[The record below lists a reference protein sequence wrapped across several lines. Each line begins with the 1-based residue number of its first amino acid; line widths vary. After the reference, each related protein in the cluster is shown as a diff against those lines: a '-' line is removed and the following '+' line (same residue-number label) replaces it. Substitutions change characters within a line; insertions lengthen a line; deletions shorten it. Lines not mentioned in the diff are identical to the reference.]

1 MKMATQ
7 VTNNLKSLYPD
18 QVFLYTE
25 AVPDALIANPLV
37 ATVAGEIEGDA
48 PRVRVP
54 YIKTDPTAGFVKEG
68 ADITDGGGELDEVL
82 ISTGKIATVVKQSN
96 ESASFETASQLIA
109 AGVSRSIVTSAD
121 NAFLNNA
128 KSSDIET
135 QDGPVGILNTDG
147 IPVTQTTGEGVV
159 DAVADAKAAIGGNGG
174 IPTAVVCNYATEAI
188 LRKLKTTEGKGLLI
202 DPVEAGELSIHGL
215 PVIVNRAMPDKTLL
229 VVSAGEIVA
238 AVGTVNL
245 AVSTDAL
252 FTSDSLIRRATWRI
266 GAKVIHAN
274 RLAKLTVK

>member
-1 MKMATQ
+1 MATQ

-18 QVFLYTE
+18 QVFAYNE

-54 YIKTDPTAGFVKEG
+54 YIKTDPTSGFVKEG

-128 KSSDIET
+128 KNEDT
-135 QDGPVGILNTDG
+135 DAQNGPVGILNTEG
-147 IPVTQTTGEGVV
+147 IPATQTTGERIV

-174 IPTAVVCNYATEAI
+174 IPTAIVANYAVEAI
-188 LRKLKTTEGKGLLI
+188 LRKLKTTDGRGLLI

-215 PVIVNRAMPDKTLL
+215 PVIVNRAMPDNTLL

-266 GAKVIHAN
+266 GAKVIHPN
-274 RLAKLTVK
+274 RLAKLTIK

>member
-1 MKMATQ
+1 MATQ

-18 QVFLYTE
+18 QVFAYNE

-54 YIKTDPTAGFVKEG
+54 YIKTDPTSGFVKEG

-128 KSSDIET
+128 KSEDT
-135 QDGPVGILNTDG
+135 DAQNGPVGILNTEG
-147 IPVTQTTGEGVV
+147 IPATQTTGEGIV
-159 DAVADAKAAIGGNGG
+159 DAVADAKATIGGNGG
-174 IPTAVVCNYATEAI
+174 IPTAIVANYAVEAI
-188 LRKLKTTEGKGLLI
+188 LRKLKTTDGRGLLI
-202 DPVEAGELSIHGL
+202 DPVESGELSIHGL

-238 AVGTVNL
+238 AVGAVNL
-245 AVSTDAL
+245 AASTDAL

-274 RLAKLTVK
+274 RLAKLTIK

>member
-1 MKMATQ
+1 MATQ
-7 VTNNLKSLYPD
+7 LTNNLKSLYTD
-18 QVFLYTE
+18 QVFVYTE

-109 AGVSRSIVTSAD
+109 SGVSRSIVTSAD

-128 KSSDIET
+128 KSEDT
-135 QDGPVGILNTDG
+135 DAQDGPVGILNTEG
-147 IPVTQTTGEGVV
+147 IPATQTTGEGIV

-174 IPTAVVCNYATEAI
+174 IPTAIVVNYA
-188 LRKLKTTEGKGLLI
+188 
-202 DPVEAGELSIHGL
+202 VEAC
-215 PVIVNRAMPDKTLL
+215 
-229 VVSAGEIVA
+229 
-238 AVGTVNL
+238 
-245 AVSTDAL
+245 
-252 FTSDSLIRRATWRI
+252 
-266 GAKVIHAN
+266 
-274 RLAKLTVK
+274 

>member
-1 MKMATQ
+1 MATQ
-7 VTNNLKSLYPD
+7 LTNNLKSLYPD
-18 QVFLYTE
+18 QVFVYAE

-68 ADITDGGGELDEVL
+68 ADITDGGGALDEVL

-121 NAFLNNA
+121 DAFLNNA
-128 KSSDIET
+128 KSDDT
-135 QDGPVGILNTDG
+135 DAQNGPVGILNTEG
-147 IPVTQTTGEGVV
+147 IPATQTTGEGIV

-174 IPTAVVCNYATEAI
+174 IPTVIVVNYAVEAI
-188 LRKLKTTEGKGLLI
+188 LRKLKTTDGRGLLI
-202 DPVEAGELSIHGL
+202 DPVESGELSIHGL
-215 PVIVNRAMPDKTLL
+215 PVIVNRAMPNNTLL
-229 VVSAGEIVA
+229 MVSAGEIVA

-266 GAKVIHAN
+266 GAKVIHPN
-274 RLAKLTVK
+274 RLAKLTIK

>member
-1 MKMATQ
+1 MATQ
-7 VTNNLKSLYPD
+7 LTNNLKSLYTD
-18 QVFLYTE
+18 QVFVYTE

-128 KSSDIET
+128 KSEDT
-135 QDGPVGILNTDG
+135 DAQDGPVGILNTEG
-147 IPVTQTTGEGVV
+147 IPATQTTGEGIV

-174 IPTAVVCNYATEAI
+174 IPTAIVVNYAVEAI
-188 LRKLKTTEGKGLLI
+188 LRKLKTTDGRGLLI
-202 DPVEAGELSIHGL
+202 DPVESGELSIHGL
-215 PVIVNRAMPDKTLL
+215 PVIVNRAMPDNTLL
-229 VVSAGEIVA
+229 IVSAGEIVA

-245 AVSTDAL
+245 AVSTDAM

-274 RLAKLTVK
+274 RLAKLTIK

>member
-1 MKMATQ
+1 MATQ
-7 VTNNLKSLYPD
+7 VTNSLKSLYPD
-18 QVFLYTE
+18 QVFVYNE

-54 YIKTDPTAGFVKEG
+54 YIKTDPTSGFVKEG

-109 AGVSRSIVTSAD
+109 AGVSRSIIASAD

-128 KSSDIET
+128 KNEDT
-135 QDGPVGILNTDG
+135 DAQNGPVGILNTEG
-147 IPVTQTTGEGVV
+147 IPAIQTTGEGIV

-174 IPTAVVCNYATEAI
+174 IPTAIVANWAAEAI
-188 LRKLKTTEGKGLLI
+188 LRKLKTTDGRGLLI

-215 PVIVNRAMPDKTLL
+215 PVIVNRAMPDNTLL

-252 FTSDSLIRRATWRI
+252 FTSDSLIRRVTWRI
-266 GAKVIHAN
+266 GAKVIHPN
-274 RLAKLTVK
+274 RLAKLTIK

>member
-1 MKMATQ
+1 MATQ
-7 VTNNLKSLYPD
+7 VTNSLKSLYPD
-18 QVFLYTE
+18 QVFVYNE

-54 YIKTDPTAGFVKEG
+54 YIKTDPTSGFVKEG

-109 AGVSRSIVTSAD
+109 AGVSRSIITSAD

-128 KSSDIET
+128 KNEDT
-135 QDGPVGILNTDG
+135 DAQNGPVGILNTEG
-147 IPVTQTTGEGVV
+147 IPAIQTTGEGIV

-174 IPTAVVCNYATEAI
+174 IPTAIVANYAVEAI
-188 LRKLKTTEGKGLLI
+188 LRKLKTTDGRGLLI

-215 PVIVNRAMPDKTLL
+215 PVIVNRAMPDNTLL

-266 GAKVIHAN
+266 GAKVIHPN
-274 RLAKLTVK
+274 RLAKLTIK

>member
-1 MKMATQ
+1 MATQ
-7 VTNNLKSLYPD
+7 LTNNLKSLYPD
-18 QVFLYTE
+18 QVFVYAE

-68 ADITDGGGELDEVL
+68 ADITDGGGALDEVL

-121 NAFLNNA
+121 DAFLNNA
-128 KSSDIET
+128 KSDDT
-135 QDGPVGILNTDG
+135 DAQNGPVGILNTEG
-147 IPVTQTTGEGVV
+147 IPATQTTGEGIV

-174 IPTAVVCNYATEAI
+174 IPTAIVVNYAVEAI
-188 LRKLKTTEGKGLLI
+188 LRKLKTTDGRGLLI
-202 DPVEAGELSIHGL
+202 DPVESGELSIHGL
-215 PVIVNRAMPDKTLL
+215 PVIVNRAMPNNTLL
-229 VVSAGEIVA
+229 MVSAGEIVA

-266 GAKVIHAN
+266 GAKVIHPN
-274 RLAKLTVK
+274 RLAKLTIK

>member
-1 MKMATQ
+1 MATQ
-7 VTNNLKSLYPD
+7 VTNSLKSLYPD
-18 QVFLYTE
+18 QVFVYNE

-54 YIKTDPTAGFVKEG
+54 YIKTDPTSGFVKEG

-109 AGVSRSIVTSAD
+109 AGVSRSIITSAD

-128 KSSDIET
+128 KNDDT
-135 QDGPVGILNTDG
+135 DAQNGPVGILNAEG
-147 IPVTQTTGEGVV
+147 IPATQTTGEGIVN
-159 DAVADAKAAIGGNGG
+159 AVADAKAAIGGNGG
-174 IPTAVVCNYATEAI
+174 IPTAIVANYAVEAI
-188 LRKLKTTEGKGLLI
+188 LRKLKTTDGRGLLI

-215 PVIVNRAMPDKTLL
+215 PVIVNRAMPDNTLL

-274 RLAKLTVK
+274 RLAKLTIK

>member
-1 MKMATQ
+1 MATQ
-7 VTNNLKSLYPD
+7 LTNNLKSLYTD
-18 QVFLYTE
+18 QVFVYTE

-109 AGVSRSIVTSAD
+109 SGVSRSIVTSAD

-128 KSSDIET
+128 KSEDT
-135 QDGPVGILNTDG
+135 DAQDGPVGILNTEG
-147 IPVTQTTGEGVV
+147 IPATQTTGEGIV

-174 IPTAVVCNYATEAI
+174 IPTAIVVNYAVEAI
-188 LRKLKTTEGKGLLI
+188 LRKLKTTDGRGLLI
-202 DPVEAGELSIHGL
+202 DPVESGELSIHGL
-215 PVIVNRAMPDKTLL
+215 PVIVNRAMPDNTLL

-245 AVSTDAL
+245 AVSTDAM

-274 RLAKLTVK
+274 RLAKLTIK

>member
-1 MKMATQ
+1 MATQ
-7 VTNNLKSLYPD
+7 LTNNLKSLYTD
-18 QVFLYTE
+18 QVFVYTE

-109 AGVSRSIVTSAD
+109 SGVSRSIVTSAD

-128 KSSDIET
+128 KSEDT
-135 QDGPVGILNTDG
+135 DAQDGPVGILNTEG
-147 IPVTQTTGEGVV
+147 IPATQTTGEGIV

-174 IPTAVVCNYATEAI
+174 IPTAIVVNYAVEAI
-188 LRKLKTTEGKGLLI
+188 LRKLKTTDGRGLLI
-202 DPVEAGELSIHGL
+202 DPVESGELSIHGL
-215 PVIVNRAMPDKTLL
+215 PVIVNRAMPDNTLL
-229 VVSAGEIVA
+229 IVSAGEIVA

-274 RLAKLTVK
+274 RLAKLTIK

>member
-1 MKMATQ
+1 MATQ

-18 QVFLYTE
+18 QVFAYNE

-54 YIKTDPTAGFVKEG
+54 YIKTDPTSGFVKEG

-128 KSSDIET
+128 KNEDT
-135 QDGPVGILNTDG
+135 DAQNGPVGILNTEG
-147 IPVTQTTGEGVV
+147 IPATQTAVERIV

-174 IPTAVVCNYATEAI
+174 IPTAIVANYAVEAI
-188 LRKLKTTEGKGLLI
+188 LRKLKTTDGRGLLI

-215 PVIVNRAMPDKTLL
+215 PVIVNRAMPDNTLL

-266 GAKVIHAN
+266 GAKVIHPN
-274 RLAKLTVK
+274 RLAKLTIK

>member
-1 MKMATQ
+1 MATQ
-7 VTNNLKSLYPD
+7 LTNNLKSLYPD
-18 QVFLYTE
+18 QVFVYTE

-128 KSSDIET
+128 KSEDT
-135 QDGPVGILNTDG
+135 DAQDGPVGILNTEG
-147 IPVTQTTGEGVV
+147 IPATQTTGEGIV

-174 IPTAVVCNYATEAI
+174 IPTAIVVNYAVEAI
-188 LRKLKTTEGKGLLI
+188 LRKLKTTDGRGLLI
-202 DPVEAGELSIHGL
+202 DPVESGELSIHGL
-215 PVIVNRAMPDKTLL
+215 PVIVNRAMPDNTLL
-229 VVSAGEIVA
+229 IVSAGEIVA

-274 RLAKLTVK
+274 RLAKLTIK

>member
-1 MKMATQ
+1 MATQ

-18 QVFLYTE
+18 QVFAYNE

-54 YIKTDPTAGFVKEG
+54 YIKTDPTSGFVKEG

-128 KSSDIET
+128 KNEDT
-135 QDGPVGILNTDG
+135 DAQNGPVGILNTEG
-147 IPVTQTTGEGVV
+147 IPATQTTGEGIV

-174 IPTAVVCNYATEAI
+174 IPTAIVANYAVEAI
-188 LRKLKTTEGKGLLI
+188 LRKLKTTDGRGLLI

-215 PVIVNRAMPDKTLL
+215 PVIVNRAMPDNTLL

-266 GAKVIHAN
+266 GAKVIHPN
-274 RLAKLTVK
+274 RLAKLTIE

>member
-1 MKMATQ
+1 MATQ
-7 VTNNLKSLYPD
+7 LTNNLKSLYTD
-18 QVFLYTE
+18 QVFVYTE

-128 KSSDIET
+128 KSEDT
-135 QDGPVGILNTDG
+135 DAQDGPVGILNTEG
-147 IPVTQTTGEGVV
+147 IPATQTTGEGIV

-174 IPTAVVCNYATEAI
+174 IPTAIVVNYAVEAI
-188 LRKLKTTEGKGLLI
+188 LRKLKTTDGRGLLI
-202 DPVEAGELSIHGL
+202 DPVESGELSIHGL
-215 PVIVNRAMPDKTLL
+215 PVIVNRAMPDNTLL

-245 AVSTDAL
+245 AVSTDAM

-274 RLAKLTVK
+274 RLAKLTIK

>member
-1 MKMATQ
+1 MATQ
-7 VTNNLKSLYPD
+7 VTNSLKSLYPD
-18 QVFLYTE
+18 QVFVYNE

-54 YIKTDPTAGFVKEG
+54 YIKTDPTSGFVKEG

-109 AGVSRSIVTSAD
+109 AGVSRSIITSAD

-128 KSSDIET
+128 KNEDT
-135 QDGPVGILNTDG
+135 DAQNGPVGILNTEG
-147 IPVTQTTGEGVV
+147 IPAIQTTGEGIV
-159 DAVADAKAAIGGNGG
+159 DAVADAKAGNGG
-174 IPTAVVCNYATEAI
+174 IPTAIVANYAVEAI
-188 LRKLKTTEGKGLLI
+188 LRKLKTTDGRGLLI

-215 PVIVNRAMPDKTLL
+215 PVIVNRAMPDNTLL

-266 GAKVIHAN
+266 GAKVIHPN
-274 RLAKLTVK
+274 RLAKLTIK

>member
-1 MKMATQ
+1 MATQ

-18 QVFLYTE
+18 QVFAYNE

-54 YIKTDPTAGFVKEG
+54 YIKTDPTSGFVKEG

-128 KSSDIET
+128 KNEDT
-135 QDGPVGILNTDG
+135 DAQNGPVGILNTEG
-147 IPVTQTTGEGVV
+147 IPATQTTGEGIV

-174 IPTAVVCNYATEAI
+174 IPTAIVANYAVEAI
-188 LRKLKTTEGKGLLI
+188 LRKLKTTDGRGLLI

-215 PVIVNRAMPDKTLL
+215 PVIVNRAMPDNTLL

-266 GAKVIHAN
+266 GAKVIHPN
-274 RLAKLTVK
+274 RLAKLTIK

>member
-1 MKMATQ
+1 MATQ
-7 VTNNLKSLYPD
+7 LTNNLKSLYPD
-18 QVFLYTE
+18 QVFVYTE

-128 KSSDIET
+128 KSEDT
-135 QDGPVGILNTDG
+135 DAQDGPVGILNTEG
-147 IPVTQTTGEGVV
+147 IPATQTTGEGIV

-174 IPTAVVCNYATEAI
+174 IPTAIVVNYAVEAI
-188 LRKLKTTEGKGLLI
+188 LRKLKTTDGRGLLI
-202 DPVEAGELSIHGL
+202 DPVESGELSIHGL
-215 PVIVNRAMPDKTLL
+215 PVIVNRAMPDNTLL

-274 RLAKLTVK
+274 RLAKLTIK

>member
-1 MKMATQ
+1 MATQ
-7 VTNNLKSLYPD
+7 VTNSLKSLYPD
-18 QVFLYTE
+18 QVFVYNE

-54 YIKTDPTAGFVKEG
+54 YIKTDPTSGFVKEG

-109 AGVSRSIVTSAD
+109 AGVSRSIITSAD

-128 KSSDIET
+128 KNEDT
-135 QDGPVGILNTDG
+135 DAQNGPVGILNTEG
-147 IPVTQTTGEGVV
+147 IPATQTTGEGIV
-159 DAVADAKAAIGGNGG
+159 DAVADAKAAIGGFGG
-174 IPTAVVCNYATEAI
+174 IPTAIVANYAVEAI
-188 LRKLKTTEGKGLLI
+188 LRKLKTTDGRGLLI

-215 PVIVNRAMPDKTLL
+215 PVIVNRAMPDNTLL

-266 GAKVIHAN
+266 GAKVIHPN
-274 RLAKLTVK
+274 RLAKLTIK

>member
-1 MKMATQ
+1 MATQ
-7 VTNNLKSLYPD
+7 VTNSLKSLYPD
-18 QVFLYTE
+18 QVFVYNE

-54 YIKTDPTAGFVKEG
+54 YIKTDPTSGFVKEG

-109 AGVSRSIVTSAD
+109 AGVSRSIITSAD

-128 KSSDIET
+128 KNEDT
-135 QDGPVGILNTDG
+135 DAQNGPVGILNTEG
-147 IPVTQTTGEGVV
+147 IPAIQTTGEGIV

-174 IPTAVVCNYATEAI
+174 IPTAIVANYAVEAI
-188 LRKLKTTEGKGLLI
+188 LRKLKTTDGRGLLI

-215 PVIVNRAMPDKTLL
+215 PVIVNRAMPNNTLL

-266 GAKVIHAN
+266 GAKVIHPN
-274 RLAKLTVK
+274 RLAKLTIK

>member
-1 MKMATQ
+1 MATQ

-18 QVFLYTE
+18 QVFAYDE

-54 YIKTDPTAGFVKEG
+54 YIKTDPTSGFVKEG

-128 KSSDIET
+128 KNEDT
-135 QDGPVGILNTDG
+135 DAQNGPVGILNTEG
-147 IPVTQTTGEGVV
+147 IPATQTTGEGIV

-174 IPTAVVCNYATEAI
+174 IPTAIVANYAVEAI
-188 LRKLKTTEGKGLLI
+188 LRKLKTTDGRGLLI

-215 PVIVNRAMPDKTLL
+215 PVIVNRAMPDNTLL

-266 GAKVIHAN
+266 GAKVIHPN
-274 RLAKLTVK
+274 RLAKLTIE

>member
-1 MKMATQ
+1 MATQ
-7 VTNNLKSLYPD
+7 VTNSLKSLYPD
-18 QVFLYTE
+18 QVFVYNE

-54 YIKTDPTAGFVKEG
+54 YIKTDPTSGFVKEG

-109 AGVSRSIVTSAD
+109 AGVSRSIITSAD

-128 KSSDIET
+128 KNEDT
-135 QDGPVGILNTDG
+135 DAQNGPVGILNTEG
-147 IPVTQTTGEGVV
+147 IPATQTTGEGIV

-174 IPTAVVCNYATEAI
+174 IPTAIVANYAVEAI
-188 LRKLKTTEGKGLLI
+188 LRKLKTTDGRGLLI

-215 PVIVNRAMPDKTLL
+215 PVIVNRAMPDNTLL

-266 GAKVIHAN
+266 GAKVIHPN
-274 RLAKLTVK
+274 RLAKLTIK

>member
-1 MKMATQ
+1 MATQ
-7 VTNNLKSLYPD
+7 VTNSLKSLYPD
-18 QVFLYTE
+18 QVFVYNE

-54 YIKTDPTAGFVKEG
+54 YIKTDPTSGFVKEG

-109 AGVSRSIVTSAD
+109 AGVSRSIITSAD

-128 KSSDIET
+128 KNEDT
-135 QDGPVGILNTDG
+135 DAQNGPVGILNTEG
-147 IPVTQTTGEGVV
+147 IPAIQTTGEGIV

-174 IPTAVVCNYATEAI
+174 IPTAIVANYAVEAI
-188 LRKLKTTEGKGLLI
+188 LRKLKTTDG
-202 DPVEAGELSIHGL
+202 
-215 PVIVNRAMPDKTLL
+215 RA
-229 VVSAGEIVA
+229 
-238 AVGTVNL
+238 
-245 AVSTDAL
+245 
-252 FTSDSLIRRATWRI
+252 
-266 GAKVIHAN
+266 
-274 RLAKLTVK
+274 LT

>member
-1 MKMATQ
+1 MATQ

-18 QVFLYTE
+18 QTFLYTE

-37 ATVAGEIEGDA
+37 ATVAGQIEGDA

-68 ADITDGGGELDEVL
+68 ADIADGGGELDEVL

-109 AGVSRSIVTSAD
+109 AG
-121 NAFLNNA
+121 A
-128 KSSDIET
+128 KSSDVET
-135 QDGPVGILNTDG
+135 QDGPVGILNTEG
-147 IPVTQTTGEGVV
+147 IPATQTTGEGVV

-174 IPTAVVCNYATEAI
+174 IPTAVVCNYASEAI

-245 AVSTDAL
+245 AVSADAL

-274 RLAKLTVK
+274 RLAKLTIK

>member
-1 MKMATQ
+1 MATQ
-7 VTNNLKSLYPD
+7 LTNNLKSLYSD
-18 QVFLYTE
+18 QVFAYTE
-25 AVPDALIANPLV
+25 AVPNALIANPLV

-128 KSSDIET
+128 KSDDT
-135 QDGPVGILNTDG
+135 DAQNGPVGILNTEG
-147 IPVTQTTGEGVV
+147 IPATQTTGEGIV

-174 IPTAVVCNYATEAI
+174 IPTAIVANYAVEAT
-188 LRKLKTTEGKGLLI
+188 LRKLKTTDGKGLLI

-215 PVIVNRAMPDKTLL
+215 PVIVNRAMPDNTLL

-245 AVSTDAL
+245 AVSNDAL

-266 GAKVIHAN
+266 GAKVIHPK
-274 RLAKLTVK
+274 RLAKLTIK

>member
-1 MKMATQ
+1 MATQ

-128 KSSDIET
+128 KNEDPEA
-135 QDGPVGILNTDG
+135 QNGPVGILNTEG
-147 IPVTQTTGEGVV
+147 IPTTQTTGEDVV
-159 DAVADAKAAIGGNGG
+159 DAVADAKATIGGNGG
-174 IPTAVVCNYATEAI
+174 IPTSVVCNYATEAI

-215 PVIVNRAMPDKTLL
+215 PVIVNRAVPDKTLL

-245 AVSTDAL
+245 AISTDAL

-274 RLAKLTVK
+274 RLAKLSIK